1 MKGKT
6 INLLTET
13 VGKHFG
19 YLAIC
24 NYFLI
29 KHMHTRDP
37 SLMHPFNECLW
48 NTHPLHARYKGRQ
61 AAKTKMYQL
70 SALEI
75 AILDGRLKQ

>member
-24 NYFLI
+24 NYFLNI
-29 KHMHTRDP
+29 CTQEILHLCIHLTNVYGTPTHYMPDTKADRQQKLKCIN
-37 SLMHPFNECLW
+37 SL
-48 NTHPLHARYKGRQ
+48 PL
-61 AAKTKMYQL
+61 
-70 SALEI
+70 
-75 AILDGRLKQ
+75 RLQSWMAG